1 MTLERIK
8 EKLNK
13 FNLDFKKNAGLL
25 ASFIIIYDYI
35 DFLKTELYL
44 KEFLA
49 PLFSYTKEQMN
60 SLIDIVQSPEK
71 EKAFDEIEIDALKP
85 ETISQFPVFKTEF
98 ANCKKAFETKEDIH
112 LRALLSFYLLSLE
125 LVTLEVQNIKDCQK
139 SGDTKKANELIEKI
153 KDESFE
159 IMPNHN
165 IKNLQELKPML
176 SSQYLSICIEQINK
190 HILDHIDAQSM
201 FDEEK
206 PKSDLSF
213 DVEKSILYIKD
224 YKIKISRS
232 SDLPID
238 HYILEAI
245 FNNDDIY
252 EEVYFKDVDKKMD
265 EYGDYDKTK
274 DWRKFYRACEHLNQ
288 KIQADTDDKV
298 INFIESHTGKT
309 AWCKINPKYLKS

>member
-1 MTLERIK
+1 M
-8 EKLNK
+8 
-13 FNLDFKKNAGLL
+13 
-25 ASFIIIYDYI
+25 ASFIVIYDYI
-35 DFLKTELYL
+35 NFLKTELYL
-44 KEFLA
+44 KEFLS
-49 PLFSYTKEQMN
+49 PLFSYSKEQMT

-85 ETISQFPVFKTEF
+85 ETISKFPVFKTEF
-98 ANCKKAFETKEDIH
+98 ASCKKAFETKEDIN
-112 LRALLSFYLLSLE
+112 LRALLSFYILSLE

-165 IKNLQELKPML
+165 IKNLPELKPML

-201 FDEEK
+201 FSEEK

-213 DVEKSILYIKD
+213 DVGESTLYIKD

-232 SDLPID
+232 SDLSID

-252 EEVYFKDVDKKMD
+252 EEVYFKDVAKRMD

-274 DWRKFYRACEHLNQ
+274 DWRKFYRACEHLNH
-288 KIQADTDDKV
+288 KIQTDIDDKV